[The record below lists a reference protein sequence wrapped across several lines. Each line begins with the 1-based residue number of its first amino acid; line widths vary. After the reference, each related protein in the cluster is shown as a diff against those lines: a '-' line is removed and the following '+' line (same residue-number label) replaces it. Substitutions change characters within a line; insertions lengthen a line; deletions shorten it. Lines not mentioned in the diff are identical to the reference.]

1 MNFMRNSRS
10 VFSRLQTVRRYSN
23 PAQPQ
28 PARPRVLDSV
38 RGLFSGHAKPVAASQ
53 TVTQAQPQEAGLF
66 FPWGLI
72 FFFLT
77 CDREKVPCTNRAHW
91 VFLSPSCHTLM
102 GNIMFEKIEEK
113 RGPAIL
119 GPFDPNT
126 VRVRQIASGIIRA
139 AHNLFP
145 CGDDDHDDGQEKAER
160 HDFKWEVVIVNDDKA
175 KAYSLPNGKIVVYT
189 GLLNCLKTDAEIAA
203 LIAHEAAHVVANHD
217 MEFSRILPFYD
228 TLASQ
233 RNEMEA
239 DLIGMKLLAAAGFDT
254 HIAHGGYET
263 LGEIGGNWWSRFH
276 PWCKKE

>member
-91 VFLSPSCHTLM
+91 VFLSPSCHALM

-119 GPFDPNT
+119 GPSDPNT
-126 VRVRQIASGIIRA
+126 ARVRLILSDIIRRIQDV
-139 AHNLFP
+139 FP
-145 CGDDDHDDGQEKAER
+145 TNSLHDDTKQ
-160 HDFKWEVVIVNDDKA
+160 
-175 KAYSLPNGKIVVYT
+175 
-189 GLLNCLKTDAEIAA
+189 
-203 LIAHEAAHVVANHD
+203 
-217 MEFSRILPFYD
+217 
-228 TLASQ
+228 
-233 RNEMEA
+233 
-239 DLIGMKLLAAAGFDT
+239 MKAAAR
-254 HIAHGGYET
+254 
-263 LGEIGGNWWSRFH
+263 S
-276 PWCKKE
+276 